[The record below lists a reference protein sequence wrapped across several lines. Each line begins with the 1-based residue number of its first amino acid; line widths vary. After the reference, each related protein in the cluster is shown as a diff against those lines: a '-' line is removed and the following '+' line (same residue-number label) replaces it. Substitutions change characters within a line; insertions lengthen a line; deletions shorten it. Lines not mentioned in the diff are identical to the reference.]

1 MAQSATTI
9 VLFDAP
15 IDIILA
21 IEEPL
26 QVGSCVLL
34 TDPINLEN
42 VLAFQQNKIFQAHI
56 VPSLLRPTLSHFIK
70 DPYFL

>member
-1 MAQSATTI
+1 MDFHRRQVLQSTTLI
-9 VLFDAP
+9 ILFDAP

-21 IEEPL
+21 TEEPL

-42 VLAFQQNKIFQAHI
+42 VFAFCKHKIFQAHI
-56 VPSLLRPTLSHFIK
+56 VPSLL
-70 DPYFL
+70 